1 MRAENELS
9 ETMKVTQNNTV
20 SREPAR
26 EAGRAHRLLEGMCSF
41 SGFLQQQELAEEVR
55 GSVRVHGCAQS
66 LPATNSAHIFP
77 VNLTEDSIQ
86 GSDPHF

>member
-9 ETMKVTQNNTV
+9 ETMKVTRSDPV

-26 EAGRAHRLLEGMCSF
+26 KAGQAHRLLEGTRSL
-41 SGFLQQQELAEEVR
+41 SGFLQQQKLAKEVR
-55 GSVRVHGCAQS
+55 GSFRVLSCSQS
-66 LPATNSAHIFP
+66 LPATDSAHIFP
-77 VNLTEDSIQ
+77 VNLIEDSIQ